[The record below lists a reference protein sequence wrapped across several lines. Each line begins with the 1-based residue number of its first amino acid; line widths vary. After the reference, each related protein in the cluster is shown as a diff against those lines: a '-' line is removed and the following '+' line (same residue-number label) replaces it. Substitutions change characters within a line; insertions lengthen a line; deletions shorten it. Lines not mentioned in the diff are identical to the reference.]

1 MKSPHDHY
9 YWQLGNKN
17 GQWVVRE
24 SDWKLYSRAHENIRP
39 SGIKEMSKE
48 DKKFFLV
55 NLIKDPGERKNWAKD
70 NPNKV
75 EALALLAKKYQSDLE
90 NSNQ

>member
-1 MKSPHDHY
+1 MIIIIGN
-9 YWQLGNKN
+9 LGIKMDK
-17 GQWVVRE
+17 WVVRE

-55 NLIKDPGERKNWAKD
+55 NLIKDPGERKTGLKTIQI
-70 NPNKV
+70 K
-75 EALALLAKKYQSDLE
+75 
-90 NSNQ
+90 